1 MSYYMIINDNAA
13 GFIKQNAAG
22 KCKPV
27 WFAFPACVYK
37 IEVTTRGEGGDPI
50 KEVVG
55 RLRDYYRSASYMVS
69 DQART
74 AKYSQMSVADR
85 IAEDTGLRKAFVA
98 RLIRTIEEEEE
109 AYDDL
114 DLDGDEDEDAPED
127 DISDHP
133 DSDGD
138 EEDDE
143 GDDDKAF
150 QDYLARKSL
159 LRGTEEHSKWYM
171 VYDLLSR
178 KFLPAFISE
187 QDFDRLRKEVDEPR
201 AYRTQLASSDEWY
214 INCLSASYRRYPS
227 QPTRQ
232 DAETA
237 MRSNH
242 KFSSLPQDAMLRIKF
257 DFVGGPEEWHIVTGC
272 YFDQHDR
279 YTFRATNPFAGG
291 AAPWMR
297 ATVSDWCADEGIGK
311 KVGELID
318 RIRPAQEC
326 SDDQDDAGQEKDA
339 ASLSDELMA
348 RLESDKVPVA
358 GRLEKLISDYAWFSR
373 VGRQQ
378 QERASARHEEFEF
391 ARQNYLVSL
400 YTFLE
405 ELLYNC
411 ALKYRRSEDE
421 AAYNEAIGKLSS
433 SPNGTNRAEMLRL
446 AKAAGFDT
454 SNIGETEGEFCKSN
468 AEKLAA
474 DKKVFYDPAV
484 FLYMNLVEAA
494 AERRR
499 ADAAAA
505 DGKTAEMLHPFNR
518 VDGGLLDL
526 PNITFIL
533 CENRNRAK
541 HGALDRL
548 TESYRDCY
556 HIVLDMFAL
565 VYGNYELPD
574 PDSIDTAERSRSFKK
589 AYDSARKELEKYD
602 GLWNFAG
609 GERGGLNDIGKAAE
623 KEGISYYLKDPE
635 YWAKLSNLYG
645 VMLEEIIYACS
656 AGGNRG
662 DERLI
667 KRYLTGGVTK
677 ISDAVRKILDKRGVI
692 DAGEDIGWSKFSS
705 EGRLGNG
712 TEIQKLSTRNKLL
725 YATMCIDTKAPRLF
739 SNVAFRRAF
748 AELCRSVDPVEKER
762 GHNKQAASGDKNIKV
777 KIEEEHKKAL
787 TLSNKIAGYLR

>member
-1 MSYYMIINDNAA
+1 MPYYMIINDNAA

-27 WFAFPACVYK
+27 WLAFPACVYK
-37 IEVTTRGEGGDPI
+37 IEVTTRGEGSDPI

-201 AYRTQLASSDEWY
+201 AYRTHLASSDEWY

-242 KFSSLPQDAMLRIKF
+242 SFSSLPHDAMLRIKF

-272 YFDQHDR
+272 YFDQYDR

-297 ATVSDWCADEGIGK
+297 ATISDWCADEGIGK
-311 KVGELID
+311 KVGALID
-318 RIRPAQEC
+318 RIRPVRE
-326 SDDQDDAGQEKDA
+326 SLDDRDDARQKKGA
-339 ASLSDELMA
+339 ANLSDELMA
-348 RLESDKVPVA
+348 RLESDKVAVA

-378 QERASARHEEFEF
+378 QESTGARQEELEF
-391 ARQNYLVSL
+391 ARQSYLVSL
-400 YTFLE
+400 YTFIE

-421 AAYNEAIGKLSS
+421 AAYNEAIGKLSNS
-433 SPNGTNRAEMLRL
+433 SNGTNRAELLRL

-454 SNIGETEGEFCKSN
+454 SKIGETEGEFYKSN

-484 FLYMNLVEAA
+484 FLYVNLVEAA

-505 DGKTAEMLHPFNR
+505 HGETMEMRHPFNR

-526 PNITFIL
+526 PKITFIL
-533 CENRNRAK
+533 CENRNNAK

-589 AYDSARKELEKYD
+589 AYDSARKKLEKYD

-623 KEGISYYLKDPE
+623 MESISYHLDDPE

-645 VMLEEIIYACS
+645 VLLQEIIYACGI
-656 AGGNRG
+656 GGKKV
-662 DERLI
+662 DDRLI
-667 KRYLTGGVTK
+667 KRYLTSGVTRV
-677 ISDAVRKILDKRGVI
+677 SDAARKILETRSVI
-692 DAGEDIGWSKFSS
+692 EPCDIDFGNFSA
-705 EGRLGNG
+705 EGRLGRG
-712 TEIQKLSTRNKLL
+712 ADIEKLSTRNKLL

-739 SNVAFRRAF
+739 SNVAFRQAF

-762 GHNKQAASGDKNIKV
+762 GHNKLADSEDAEMWDAIEKKHEKV
-777 KIEEEHKKAL
+777 L
-787 TLSNKIAGYLR
+787 DLSNKIAGYLR

>member
-1 MSYYMIINDNAA
+1 MPYYMIINDNAA

-27 WFAFPACVYK
+27 WLAFPACVYK
-37 IEVTTRGEGGDPI
+37 IEVTTRGEGSDPI

-55 RLRDYYRSASYMVS
+55 RLRDYYRSESYMLS

-114 DLDGDEDEDAPED
+114 DLDG
-127 DISDHP
+127 
-133 DSDGD
+133 G
-138 EEDDE
+138 EDDE
-143 GDDDKAF
+143 WDDDKAF

-171 VYDLLSR
+171 VYDLLSQ

-291 AAPWMR
+291 AEPWMR
-297 ATVSDWCADEGIGK
+297 AIVSDWCADEGIGK
-311 KVGELID
+311 KVGELIA
-318 RIRPAQEC
+318 RIRPAQER
-326 SDDQDDAGQEKDA
+326 SDDQDDAGQEKGA

-433 SPNGTNRAEMLRL
+433 SQNGTNRAELLRL

-454 SNIGETEGEFCKSN
+454 SKIGETEGEFYKTN

-474 DKKVFYDPAV
+474 DKKVFYDSAV

-589 AYDSARKELEKYD
+589 AYDSARKKLEKYD

-623 KEGISYYLKDPE
+623 MESISYHLDDPE

-645 VMLEEIIYACS
+645 VLLQEIIYACGI
-656 AGGNRG
+656 GGKKV
-662 DERLI
+662 DDRLI
-667 KRYLTGGVTK
+667 KRYLTSGVTRV
-677 ISDAVRKILDKRGVI
+677 SDAARKILETRSVI
-692 DAGEDIGWSKFSS
+692 EPCDIDFGNFSA
-705 EGRLGNG
+705 EGRLGRG
-712 TEIQKLSTRNKLL
+712 ADIEKLSTRNKLL

-739 SNVAFRRAF
+739 SNVAFRQAF

>member
-1 MSYYMIINDNAA
+1 MPYYMIINDNAA

-27 WFAFPACVYK
+27 WLAFPACVYK
-37 IEVTTRGEGGDPI
+37 IEVTTRGEGSDPI

-114 DLDGDEDEDAPED
+114 DHDGDEDKDAPD
-127 DISDHP
+127 DNKS
-133 DSDGD
+133 SQ
-138 EEDDE
+138 DD
-143 GDDDKAF
+143 
-150 QDYLARKSL
+150 LARKSL
-159 LRGTEEHSKWYM
+159 LRGAEERDKWYM
-171 VYDLLSR
+171 VYDLLSQ

-214 INCLSASYRRYPS
+214 INCFSAQHRPDPS
-227 QPTRQ
+227 RPTRQ

-279 YTFRATNPFAGG
+279 YTFRATNPFGGG
-291 AAPWMR
+291 AEPWMR

-318 RIRPAQEC
+318 RIRPAQER
-326 SDDQDDAGQEKDA
+326 SDDQDDARQEKGA

-391 ARQNYLVSL
+391 ARQSYLVSL
-400 YTFLE
+400 YTFIE

-433 SPNGTNRAEMLRL
+433 SRNDTNRAELLRL

-454 SNIGETEGEFCKSN
+454 SKIGETEGEFCKTN

-526 PNITFIL
+526 PKITFIL

-589 AYDSARKELEKYD
+589 AYDSVRKMLEKYD
-602 GLWNFAG
+602 ALWNFIG
-609 GERGGLNDIGKAAE
+609 GERDGR
-623 KEGISYYLKDPE
+623 S
-635 YWAKLSNLYG
+635 SQ
-645 VMLEEIIYACS
+645 
-656 AGGNRG
+656 
-662 DERLI
+662 
-667 KRYLTGGVTK
+667 KRKNCEQFDYVSTVGH
-677 ISDAVRKILDKRGVI
+677 DALQI
-692 DAGEDIGWSKFSS
+692 
-705 EGRLGNG
+705 
-712 TEIQKLSTRNKLL
+712 
-725 YATMCIDTKAPRLF
+725 
-739 SNVAFRRAF
+739 
-748 AELCRSVDPVEKER
+748 
-762 GHNKQAASGDKNIKV
+762 
-777 KIEEEHKKAL
+777 
-787 TLSNKIAGYLR
+787 

>member
-27 WFAFPACVYK
+27 WLAFPACVYK
-37 IEVTTRGEGGDPI
+37 IEVTVRGEGSDPI

-55 RLRDYYRSASYMVS
+55 RLRDYYRSESYMLS

-127 DISDHP
+127 DISD
-133 DSDGD
+133 D
-138 EEDDE
+138 
-143 GDDDKAF
+143 
-150 QDYLARKSL
+150 ARKSL
-159 LRGTEEHSKWYM
+159 LRGAEEHSKWYM
-171 VYDLLSR
+171 VYDLLSQ

-214 INCLSASYRRYPS
+214 INCLSASCERYPS
-227 QPTRQ
+227 QPTQQ
-232 DAETA
+232 DKEAA

-242 KFSSLPQDAMLRIKF
+242 KFSSLPWDAMLRIKF
-257 DFVGGPEEWHIVTGC
+257 DPAGGPEEWHIVTGC

-318 RIRPAQEC
+318 RIRPAQERP
-326 SDDQDDAGQEKDA
+326 DDRDDSRQEKGA

-378 QERASARHEEFEF
+378 RESTGARQEELEF
-391 ARQNYLVSL
+391 ARQSYLVSL
-400 YTFLE
+400 YTFIE

-421 AAYNEAIGKLSS
+421 AAYNEAIGKLSNS
-433 SPNGTNRAEMLRL
+433 SNGTNRAELLRL

-454 SNIGETEGEFCKSN
+454 SNIGETEGEFYKSN

-474 DKKVFYDPAV
+474 DKKVYYDPAV
-484 FLYMNLVEAA
+484 FLYVNLVEAA

-505 DGKTAEMLHPFNR
+505 HGETMEMRHPFNR

-589 AYDSARKELEKYD
+589 AYDSVRKMLEKYD
-602 GLWNFAG
+602 ALWNFIG
-609 GERGGLNDIGKAAE
+609 GERDGLNDIGKAAE
-623 KEGISYYLKDPE
+623 KEGISCYLKDPE

-645 VMLEEIIYACS
+645 VILEEIIYACS

-692 DAGEDIGWSKFSS
+692 DAGEDIGWSRFGS
-705 EGRLGNG
+705 EGRLGKRAD
-712 TEIQKLSTRNKLL
+712 IQKLSTRNKLL
-725 YATMCIDTKAPRLF
+725 YAVICVDANKPHLF
-739 SNVAFRRAF
+739 SNAVFGKAF
-748 AELCRSVDPVEKER
+748 ADLCRSVDPVEKER
-762 GHNKQAASGDKNIKV
+762 GHNKLADSEDNEMWDAIEKEHEKV
-777 KIEEEHKKAL
+777 L
-787 TLSNKIAGYLR
+787 DLSNKIAGYLR

>member
-27 WFAFPACVYK
+27 WLAFPACVYK
-37 IEVTTRGEGGDPI
+37 IEVTTRGEGSDPI

-55 RLRDYYRSASYMVS
+55 RLRDYYRSASYMLS

-85 IAEDTGLRKAFVA
+85 IAEDTGLRKAFIA

-109 AYDDL
+109 TYDDL

-318 RIRPAQEC
+318 RIRPAQER
-326 SDDQDDAGQEKDA
+326 SDDQDDAGQEKGA

-589 AYDSARKELEKYD
+589 AYDSVRKMLEKYD
-602 GLWNFAG
+602 ALWNFVG
-609 GERGGLNDIGKAAE
+609 GERDGLNDIGKAAE

-656 AGGNRG
+656 AGGKKV
-662 DERLI
+662 DDRLI
-667 KRYLTGGVTK
+667 KRYLTSGVTRV
-677 ISDAVRKILDKRGVI
+677 SDAARKILETRSVI
-692 DAGEDIGWSKFSS
+692 EPCDIDFGNFSA
-705 EGRLGNG
+705 EGRLGRG
-712 TEIQKLSTRNKLL
+712 ADIEKLSTRNKLL

-739 SNVAFRRAF
+739 SNVVFRQAF

>member
-1 MSYYMIINDNAA
+1 MPYYMIINDNAA

-27 WFAFPACVYK
+27 WLAFPACVYK
-37 IEVTTRGEGGDPI
+37 IEVTTRGEGSDPI

-143 GDDDKAF
+143 WDDDKSF

-171 VYDLLSR
+171 VYDLLSQ

-201 AYRTQLASSDEWY
+201 AYRPQLASSDEWY

-232 DAETA
+232 EMETA
-237 MRSNH
+237 MRSNRR
-242 KFSSLPQDAMLRIKF
+242 FSSKARDIMLRIDF

-318 RIRPAQEC
+318 RIRPAQER
-326 SDDQDDAGQEKDA
+326 SDDQDDAGQEKGA

-433 SPNGTNRAEMLRL
+433 SQNGTNRAELLRL
-446 AKAAGFDT
+446 AKAAGFET
-454 SNIGETEGEFCKSN
+454 SEFGEMVGDFSKVN
-468 AEKLAA
+468 VEKLAA
-474 DKKVFYDPAV
+474 DKKVLYDPAA

-589 AYDSARKELEKYD
+589 AYDSARKKLEKYD

-609 GERGGLNDIGKAAE
+609 GERDGLNDIGKAAE
-623 KEGISYYLKDPE
+623 MESISYHLDDPE

-645 VMLEEIIYACS
+645 VLLQEIIYACGI
-656 AGGNRG
+656 GGKKV
-662 DERLI
+662 DDRLI

-677 ISDAVRKILDKRGVI
+677 ISDAVRKILETRSVI
-692 DAGEDIGWSKFSS
+692 EPCGIDFGNFSA
-705 EGRLGNG
+705 EGRLGRG
-712 TEIQKLSTRNKLL
+712 ADIEKLSTRNKLL

-739 SNVAFRRAF
+739 SNVAFRQAF

-762 GHNKQAASGDKNIKV
+762 GHNKQAASGDNNIKV
-777 KIEEEHKKAL
+777 KIKEDHEKAL

>member
-27 WFAFPACVYK
+27 WLAFPACVYK
-37 IEVTTRGEGGDPI
+37 IEVTVRGEGSDPI

-55 RLRDYYRSASYMVS
+55 RLRDYYLSASYTLS

-109 AYDDL
+109 AYGDL

-127 DISDHP
+127 DISD
-133 DSDGD
+133 D
-138 EEDDE
+138 
-143 GDDDKAF
+143 
-150 QDYLARKSL
+150 ARKSL
-159 LRGTEEHSKWYM
+159 LRGAEERSKWHM
-171 VYDLLSR
+171 VYDLLSQ

-214 INCLSASYRRYPS
+214 INCLSASCERYPS

-242 KFSSLPQDAMLRIKF
+242 KFSSLPRDAMLRIKF
-257 DFVGGPEEWHIVTGC
+257 DFVGDPEEWHIVTGC
-272 YFDQHDR
+272 YFDQYDR

-297 ATVSDWCADEGIGK
+297 ATISDWCADEGIGK
-311 KVGELID
+311 KVGALID
-318 RIRPAQEC
+318 RIRPVRE
-326 SDDQDDAGQEKDA
+326 SLDDRDDARQKKGA
-339 ASLSDELMA
+339 AKLSDELMA
-348 RLESDKVPVA
+348 RLESDKVAVA

-378 QERASARHEEFEF
+378 QESTGARQEELEF
-391 ARQNYLVSL
+391 ARQSYLVSL
-400 YTFLE
+400 YTFIE

-421 AAYNEAIGKLSS
+421 AAYNEAIGKLSNS
-433 SPNGTNRAEMLRL
+433 SNGTNRAELLRL

-454 SNIGETEGEFCKSN
+454 SKIGETEGEFYKSN

-484 FLYMNLVEAA
+484 FLYVNLVEAA

-499 ADAAAA
+499 ADAAVAH
-505 DGKTAEMLHPFNR
+505 GETAEMLHPFNR

-526 PNITFIL
+526 PKITFIL
-533 CENRNRAK
+533 CENRNNAK

-589 AYDSARKELEKYD
+589 AYDSVRKMLEKYD
-602 GLWNFAG
+602 ALWNFIG
-609 GERGGLNDIGKAAE
+609 GERDGLNDIGKAAE
-623 KEGISYYLKDPE
+623 KEWISYYLNDPE

-645 VMLEEIIYACS
+645 VILEEIIYACS

-677 ISDAVRKILDKRGVI
+677 ISDAVRKILEKRGVI
-692 DAGEDIGWSKFSS
+692 DAGEDIGWSKFGA
-705 EGRLGNG
+705 EGRLGKRVD
-712 TEIQKLSTRNKLL
+712 IQKLSTRNKLL
-725 YATMCIDTKAPRLF
+725 YAVICVDANKPHLF
-739 SNVAFRRAF
+739 SNAWFGKAF
-748 AELCRSVDPVEKER
+748 ADLCRSVNRVEEER
-762 GHNKQAASGDKNIKV
+762 GHNNQADSEDENIRGE
-777 KIEEEHKKAL
+777 IREEHKKVL
-787 TLSNKIAGYLR
+787 DLSNIIAGYLR